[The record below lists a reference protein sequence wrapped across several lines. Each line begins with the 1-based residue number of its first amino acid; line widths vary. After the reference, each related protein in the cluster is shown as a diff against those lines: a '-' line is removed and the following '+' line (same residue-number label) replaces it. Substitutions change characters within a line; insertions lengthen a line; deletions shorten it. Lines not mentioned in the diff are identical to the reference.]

1 VAKFIW
7 LNAFFGEG
15 AAVDGLQQLS
25 NDPTA
30 DLTGCPN
37 FNAQVC
43 SAAIQ
48 TDTTGSPPASA
59 VALLRHASV
68 ESYISRIRIP
78 TLLAQGENDT
88 LFQLHEAVASYQ
100 ALRQQGTPVKMIWQ
114 SWGHSRSKPAPG
126 ELADDAGG
134 YSAYDA
140 GGHITYEGQ
149 TIG

>member
-1 VAKFIW
+1 MAKFIW